1 MPDMTMGLISAGS
14 QLLGGL
20 LQADAASDAADAQSA
35 SAQAGIAEQRRQ
47 FDAIR
52 GLLKPY
58 TDAGV
63 GAIGGL
69 QSYAQAG
76 APALQQQM
84 ALAGLAG
91 SSAQQ
96 AAMGGIEQSP
106 MFQALL
112 QQGET
117 GILQNASATGG
128 LRGGNTQGALAQFR
142 PALLAQE
149 IERQYSRLGGLA
161 TMGQSSTQRLAEIG
175 QASAAGVGTSA
186 GTLGANVSNLL
197 GQQGAA
203 QAGGILGQAAGTA
216 GIFNAI
222 PQGLGMYYGITGQS
236 PFGGTTAVAPS
247 VGAGGFGAGANYG
260 LSGGGSLGLQPPTG
274 F

>member
-1 MPDMTMGLISAGS
+1 MPDIITGLVAGVS

-20 LQADAASDAADAQSA
+20 LQSEAASDAAGAQQA
-35 SAQAGIAEQRRQ
+35 SAEAGIAEQRRQ
-47 FDAIR
+47 FDAVR
-52 GLLKPY
+52 ELLKPY
-58 TDAGV
+58 TQAGV

-69 QSYAQAG
+69 QPYAQAG

-84 ALAGLAG
+84 ALAGLQGGA
-91 SSAQQ
+91 AQQ

-128 LRGGNTQGALAQFR
+128 LRGGNTQAALAQFR

-149 IERQYSRLGGLA
+149 IERQYGRLGGLA
-161 TMGQSSTQRLAEIG
+161 ALGQQTTQNLAQFG
-175 QASAAGVGTSA
+175 QASAAGVGTA
-186 GTLGANVSNLL
+186 GLSTAGNISNLMQ
-197 GQQGAA
+197 QQGAA

-222 PQGLGMYYGITGQS
+222 PQGLGTYYGATGRS
-236 PFGGTTAVAPS
+236 PFGGTAPGGTPIAPMAPS
-247 VGAGGFGAGANYG
+247 VESYYGF
-260 LSGGGSLGLQPPTG
+260 
-274 F
+274 